1 MNVVGAQQI
10 GGIMAE
16 TLPDV
21 VKRASG
27 WSIAL
32 AILMIVAGMIAIA
45 SPLIAGVV
53 IVYVV
58 AWTAIFDGV
67 FQIVYAFRAQ
77 SGGRMVLELLLGLLY
92 IVAGVFI
99 LMHPKPGLLAL
110 TLVIACF
117 LLVYGV
123 FALVLAFQMRPLSGW
138 GWILFDAIVTILLGI
153 LIWVHWPSNSEWVV
167 GTLIGISFIV
177 SGVSRLMLS
186 LSVRR
191 VATKVA

>member
-1 MNVVGAQQI
+1 
-10 GGIMAE
+10 MAE

-27 WSIAL
+27 WSLAL
-32 AILMIVAGMIAIA
+32 AILMILAGIIAIA
-45 SPLIAGVV
+45 APAIAGVV

-77 SGGRMVLELLLGLLY
+77 SGGRTILELLLGLLY

-99 LMHPKPGLLAL
+99 LMHPSGGLLAL
-110 TLVIACF
+110 TLIIACF

-123 FALVLAFQMRPLSGW
+123 FALVLAFQMRPISGW
-138 GWILFDAIVTILLGI
+138 GWVLFDAIVTILLGV
-153 LIWVHWPSNSEWVV
+153 LIWAHWPSNSEWVI
-167 GTLIGISFIV
+167 GTLVGISFIV

-186 LSVRR
+186 FAVRN
-191 VATKVA
+191 VATKAA

>member
-1 MNVVGAQQI
+1 
-10 GGIMAE
+10 MAE

-27 WSIAL
+27 WSLAL

-45 SPLIAGVV
+45 APLIAGVV

-67 FQIVYAFRAQ
+67 FQIVYAFRVQ
-77 SGGRMVLELLLGLLY
+77 SGGRTILELLLGLLY

-99 LMHPKPGLLAL
+99 LMHPKGGLLAL

-123 FALVLAFQMRPLSGW
+123 FALVLAFQMKPLSGW
-138 GWILFDAIVTILLGI
+138 GWVLFDAIVTILLGI
-153 LIWVHWPSNSEWVV
+153 LIWVHWPANSEWVV

-186 LSVRR
+186 LAVKR

>member
-1 MNVVGAQQI
+1 MNVAGAQQI

-77 SGGRMVLELLLGLLY
+77 SGGRMILELLLGLLY
-92 IVAGVFI
+92 VVAGVFI

>member
-1 MNVVGAQQI
+1 
-10 GGIMAE
+10 MAE

-32 AILMIVAGMIAIA
+32 AILMILAGIIAIA
-45 SPLIAGVV
+45 APAIAGVV

-58 AWTAIFDGV
+58 AWTAIFDGG

-77 SGGRMVLELLLGLLY
+77 TGGRMILELILGLLY
-92 IVAGVFI
+92 VVAGVYI
-99 LMHPKPGLLAL
+99 LMHPTPGLLAL
-110 TLVIACF
+110 TLIIACL

-123 FALVLAFQMRPLSGW
+123 FALVLAFQMRPISGW
-138 GWILFDAIVTILLGI
+138 GWVLFDAIVTILLGV
-153 LIWVHWPSNSEWVV
+153 LIWAHWPYNSEWVI
-167 GTLIGISFIV
+167 GTLVGISFIV

-186 LSVRR
+186 MAVKRLT
-191 VATKVA
+191 TKVA

>member
-1 MNVVGAQQI
+1 MLLTPQPI

-32 AILMIVAGMIAIA
+32 AILMILAGMIAIA
-45 SPLIAGVV
+45 APAIAGVV

-58 AWTAIFDGV
+58 AWTAIFDGG
-67 FQIVYAFRAQ
+67 FQIVYAFRAH
-77 SGGRMVLELLLGLLY
+77 SGGRMILELILGLLY
-92 IVAGVFI
+92 VVAGVYI
-99 LMHPKPGLLAL
+99 LMHPARGLLAL

-117 LLVYGV
+117 LLIYGV
-123 FALVLAFQMRPLSGW
+123 FALVLAFQMRPISGW
-138 GWILFDAIVTILLGI
+138 GWVLFDAIVTILLGV
-153 LIWVHWPSNSEWVV
+153 LIWAHWPHNSEWVI
-167 GTLIGISFIV
+167 GTLVGISFIV

-186 LSVRR
+186 MAVKRLT
-191 VATKVA
+191 AKVA

>member
-1 MNVVGAQQI
+1 
-10 GGIMAE
+10 MAE

-27 WSIAL
+27 WSLAL

-45 SPLIAGVV
+45 APLIAGVV

-77 SGGRMVLELLLGLLY
+77 SGGRTILELLLGLLY

-99 LMHPKPGLLAL
+99 LMHPKGGLLAL

-123 FALVLAFQMRPLSGW
+123 FALVLAFQMKPLSGW
-138 GWILFDAIVTILLGI
+138 GWVLFDAIVTILLGI
-153 LIWVHWPSNSEWVV
+153 LIWVHWPANSEWVV

-186 LSVRR
+186 LAVKR

>member
-1 MNVVGAQQI
+1 
-10 GGIMAE
+10 MAE

-45 SPLIAGVV
+45 APAIAGVV

-58 AWTAIFDGV
+58 AWTAIFDGG

-77 SGGRMVLELLLGLLY
+77 RGGRMILELILGLLY
-92 IVAGVFI
+92 VVAGVYI
-99 LMHPKPGLLAL
+99 LMHPARGLLAL

-117 LLVYGV
+117 LLIYGV
-123 FALVLAFQMRPLSGW
+123 FALVLAFQMRPISGW
-138 GWILFDAIVTILLGI
+138 GWVLFDAIVTILLGV
-153 LIWVHWPSNSEWVV
+153 LIWAHWPYNSEWVI
-167 GTLIGISFIV
+167 GTLVGISFIV

-186 LSVRR
+186 MAVRR
-191 VATKVA
+191 LTTKVA

>member
-1 MNVVGAQQI
+1 
-10 GGIMAE
+10 MAE

-32 AILMIVAGMIAIA
+32 AILMILAGIIAIA
-45 SPLIAGVV
+45 APAIAGVV

-58 AWTAIFDGV
+58 AWTAIFDGG

-77 SGGRMVLELLLGLLY
+77 TGGRMILELILGLLY
-92 IVAGVFI
+92 VVAGVYI
-99 LMHPKPGLLAL
+99 LMHPTPGLLAL
-110 TLVIACF
+110 TLIIACL

-123 FALVLAFQMRPLSGW
+123 FALVLAFQMRPISGW
-138 GWILFDAIVTILLGI
+138 GWVLFDAIVTILLGV
-153 LIWVHWPSNSEWVV
+153 LIWAHWPYNSQWVIA
-167 GTLIGISFIV
+167 TLVGISFIV

-186 LSVRR
+186 MSVRR
-191 VATKVA
+191 LTTKVA

>member
-123 FALVLAFQMRPLSGW
+123 FALVLAFQMKPISGW
-138 GWILFDAIVTILLGI
+138 GWVLFDAIVTILLGI
-153 LIWVHWPSNSEWVV
+153 LIWLHWPANSEWVV
-167 GTLIGISFIV
+167 GTLLGISFIV

-186 LSVRR
+186 LAVKR